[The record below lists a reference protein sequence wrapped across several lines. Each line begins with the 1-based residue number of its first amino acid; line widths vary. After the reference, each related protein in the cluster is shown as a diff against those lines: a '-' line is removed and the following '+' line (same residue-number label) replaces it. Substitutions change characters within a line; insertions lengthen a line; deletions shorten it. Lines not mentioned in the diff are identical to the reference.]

1 MSKNIENCTKS
12 KGETV
17 VAFEQIVIASVSSN
31 TPLGNKNIKT
41 LTGLLTGSTF
51 ENTLIRYVCKM
62 ELLKAL

>member
-17 VAFEQIVIASVSSN
+17 VALEQIVIASVFSN